1 MRDIDGS
8 WECGAGARREPWIY
22 GYMGTK
28 RAGKHQMGWRAC
40 RDGALQKKRRNGRTG
55 KAGRSGDEVPVLI
68 EQAGKDGEK
77 RKSDRT

>member
-1 MRDIDGS
+1 MGVGNAVR
-8 WECGAGARREPWIY
+8 ARIGGP
-22 GYMGTK
+22 GYMDMETK
-28 RAGKHQMGWRAC
+28 RAGKRQMGGRAC

-77 RKSDRT
+77 HKSDRA